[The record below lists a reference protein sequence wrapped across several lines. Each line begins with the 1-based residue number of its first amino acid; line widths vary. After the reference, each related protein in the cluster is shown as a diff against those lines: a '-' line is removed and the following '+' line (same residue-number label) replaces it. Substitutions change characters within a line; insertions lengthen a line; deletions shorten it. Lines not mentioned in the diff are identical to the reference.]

1 MSRAFKL
8 RWAPAGLHPLQG
20 GVQDVLWVQAPVFSV
35 SFDKPSD
42 DDKQEDQHID
52 AGEDFIYQG
61 GLFDSKHEQTC
72 KVNRQTE
79 RRNQTRRLSF
89 RAVFSLQFIISSFKQ
104 MCSKTATVTEKNT
117 DVTADVRMSQLI
129 KVEKAA
135 EFEMFLSGEL
145 SCFMWMLTCLPIFLL
160 ISQVFIFSASVLESV
175 FFLALNKHL
184 QKKMEGK
191 Q

>member
-1 MSRAFKL
+1 
-8 RWAPAGLHPLQG
+8 
-20 GVQDVLWVQAPVFSV
+20 
-35 SFDKPSD
+35 
-42 DDKQEDQHID
+42 
-52 AGEDFIYQG
+52 
-61 GLFDSKHEQTC
+61 
-72 KVNRQTE
+72 
-79 RRNQTRRLSF
+79 
-89 RAVFSLQFIISSFKQ
+89 